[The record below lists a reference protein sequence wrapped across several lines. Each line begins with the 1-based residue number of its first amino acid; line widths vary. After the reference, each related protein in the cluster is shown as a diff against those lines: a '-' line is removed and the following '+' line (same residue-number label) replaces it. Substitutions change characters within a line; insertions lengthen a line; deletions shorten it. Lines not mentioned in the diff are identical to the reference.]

1 MPYVIKTITGRKD
14 VVFGIKKYAVVCIVD
29 NIRIRGV
36 KEKGYQD
43 LKPDRGRMESVKT
56 DTLKVR
62 CFMSQ
67 RFMFKSTAFVAVFIA
82 LVMLAGYAAYADPSG
97 SVISGRLAAT
107 FDAGTGTVT
116 AMVAGYCGGE
126 PVTIG
131 PVTWQSTEK
140 AFSALKAEEV
150 GKTLCG
156 KSYDIKKIIKA
167 NNNGKGIVAEVL
179 LVRQEDSALV
189 GR

>member
-1 MPYVIKTITGRKD
+1 
-14 VVFGIKKYAVVCIVD
+14 
-29 NIRIRGV
+29 
-36 KEKGYQD
+36 
-43 LKPDRGRMESVKT
+43 
-56 DTLKVR
+56 
-62 CFMSQ
+62 MSQ
-67 RFMFKSTAFVAVFIA
+67 GVMSKSTVFVAAVISV
-82 LVMLAGYAAYADPSG
+82 VMLAGYAAYADSSG

-116 AMVAGYCGGE
+116 AIIAGYCGGE

-140 AFSALKAEEV
+140 AFAALKAEEV

-156 KSYDIKKIIKA
+156 KSHDIKRILKSI
-167 NNNGKGIVAEVL
+167 NSGKEIVAEVV
-179 LVRQEDSALV
+179 LVRQEDPVSV